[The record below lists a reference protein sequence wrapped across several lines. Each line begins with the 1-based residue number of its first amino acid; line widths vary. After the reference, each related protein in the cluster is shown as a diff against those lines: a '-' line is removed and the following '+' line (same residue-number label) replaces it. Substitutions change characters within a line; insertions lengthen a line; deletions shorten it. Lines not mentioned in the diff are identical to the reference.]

1 LAALVYAPDRNQPC
15 GGTAAFYPI
24 VGVET
29 GLSPASRVPSDNG
42 ESLSSK
48 DYVPNYVKRML
59 LLSVC
64 IVAGVLAW
72 FWLSTSSEMKWRL
85 GALLRDVRE
94 HLPTRRSLTSP
105 RADIYEYR

>member
-1 LAALVYAPDRNQPC
+1 MGPSETLTGVPGSTCSNPLAALVYAPGRNQPG
-15 GGTAAFYPI
+15 GGTPEFYPI

-29 GLSPASRVPSDNG
+29 GLSPASRVPSENG
-42 ESLSSK
+42 ERLSSK

-72 FWLSTSSEMKWRL
+72 FWLSTKL
-85 GALLRDVRE
+85 
-94 HLPTRRSLTSP
+94 
-105 RADIYEYR
+105 